1 MARPAVSAVICSKL
15 TAIDIR
21 MPQKSFPADGP
32 AEKEQP
38 DAGCSTAVFHC
49 SCKSFEPLD

>member
-1 MARPAVSAVICSKL
+1 MARLAVSAVICSKL

-21 MPQKSFPADGP
+21 IPQKSCAADGP

-38 DAGCSTAVFHC
+38 DAGCSAAVFHC
-49 SCKSFEPLD
+49 FCESFEPID